1 MDLNAKKPIFW
12 FDMDGV
18 LARYD
23 YGLYLPPESGF
34 PRYLLRQEHM
44 FRNMEPDR
52 TAISLFTDM
61 YGRYLTEKP
70 YYVRTLTGI
79 PRGLLQAE
87 HTIDKY
93 LWMLEKVT
101 GFKQDDFFCVSVEK
115 HSAVATDLWKLTALD
130 ILIDDYNKNLDD
142 WKAHGGTPV
151 KYVNGINS
159 PRNDMPNLSHDMHPS
174 DMRAALEL
182 LAESLRKRH
191 GKYP

>member
-70 YYVRTLTGI
+70 YYVR
-79 PRGLLQAE
+79 
-87 HTIDKY
+87 
-93 LWMLEKVT
+93 
-101 GFKQDDFFCVSVEK
+101 
-115 HSAVATDLWKLTALD
+115 TDLWKLTALD